1 MPHRIQPNSELSEMA
16 ELWREAAGSPWND
29 SEGRYQGPFK
39 AKPSTSRTPF
49 SEDASGNCVSCG
61 VHFSQPH
68 RDVPHEASRRLAVPK
83 HPDAQWGADVKR
95 HIDQQGGWGLT
106 MKEQPG
112 DGPTSGF
119 MVSHPGER
127 EESRSRLD
135 PHSIRDY
142 VGDKADLINSDPDN
156 YYGGWEAPRT
166 EESGK
171 GGQPGWYH
179 DVSKNV
185 QDPRDTA
192 ETALKHNQQAVYDLD
207 HDEEVSTPDMVNRAT
222 SPGIGVF
229 ARRSKWLRGG

>member
-1 MPHRIQPNSELSEMA
+1 MARRIITARDQYDMA
-16 ELWREAAGSPWND
+16 EPWREAASSPWADAN
-29 SEGRYQGPFK
+29 GLYMGPMK
-39 AKPSTSRTPF
+39 TKHKPYRDAY
-49 SEDASGNCVSCG
+49 SEDENGNCVSCG

-68 RDVPHEASRRLAVPK
+68 KGPHEASRHTAVPK

-106 MKEQPG
+106 MKEHPG
-112 DGPTSGF
+112 DAPTSGF

-127 EESRSRLD
+127 EVSRSRLD

-142 VGDKADLINSDPDN
+142 VSDRADLINSDPDN
-156 YYGGWEAPRT
+156 YYGGWEADRT
-166 EESGK
+166 PESGK

-192 ETALKHNQQAVYDLD
+192 ELALKNNQQAVYDLD

-222 SPGIGVF
+222 SPGIGLMS
-229 ARRSKWLRGG
+229 RRNKWLRDG